1 EAGRVEDWKNGR
13 VETHPSFHPSTLPM
27 DRLVAVGYALGMSNL
42 AYFEYSLVLPEE
54 RYLIEVQTRNPAT
67 GETRGNDELE
77 KVAKEALVT
86 VIGKASDD
94 VLEKLKPNAISESNA
109 ENLTKVQTLLSGPDF
124 TVFLVE

>member
-1 EAGRVEDWKNGR
+1 MHKRTVMERWKIGRGAA
-13 VETHPSFHPSTLPM
+13 HHSSTLPM
-27 DRLVAVGYALGMSNL
+27 DRLVAVGYALCMSNL

-94 VLEKLKPNAISESNA
+94 LLEKLKPNAISESNA

>member
-1 EAGRVEDWKNGR
+1 
-13 VETHPSFHPSTLPM
+13 
-27 DRLVAVGYALGMSNL
+27 MSDL
-42 AYFEYSLVLPEE
+42 AYFEYALVLPEE

-86 VIGKASDD
+86 VIGNASDD
-94 VLEKLKPNAISESNA
+94 VLKKIQPTAISESNA
-109 ENLTKVQTLLSGPDF
+109 KNLTKVQQLLTGSDC